1 MRSSLIS
8 LSEAAHGAEGVD
20 PYVVGGVTLGLLLF
34 LLLVVI
40 AIGGGRDHT

>member
-8 LSEAAHGAEGVD
+8 LSEAAHGAEGVN
-20 PYVVGGVTLGLLLF
+20 PWVVGGVTLGLLLF

>member
-20 PYVVGGVTLGLLLF
+20 PYVVGGVSLGLLLF

-40 AIGGGRDHT
+40 VIGGGRDHT